1 MGPHPAIFF
10 LSDYGNADEF
20 VGVVHAVVHRL
31 APSVP
36 VIDLSHEVVP
46 FDIAAGAAMLARAL
60 PSLGPGVVLAVVDP
74 GVGSKRRPIAVRS
87 DGDGPDWLVGPDN
100 GLLIE
105 ACEAL
110 GGPAA
115 AFALDPQRLLPPWAG
130 KGTGPTFDG
139 RDVFAPA
146 ASHLASGGDPL
157 TIGSAVGAETLV
169 VLDPRSPGSGPTS
182 AIDGSAVSAPVTWI
196 DRYGNVQLDL
206 LPSDLDEIGVDATGL
221 VQVSLASDPDT
232 GSVLARRV
240 WAFSDLRVGEFGLLV
255 DGNGRVALVLDRASA
270 ASRLIGTGARV
281 GVVVRI
287 MAADESF
294 G

>member
-1 MGPHPAIFF
+1 
-10 LSDYGNADEF
+10 
-20 VGVVHAVVHRL
+20 
-31 APSVP
+31 
-36 VIDLSHEVVP
+36 
-46 FDIAAGAAMLARAL
+46 
-60 PSLGPGVVLAVVDP
+60 
-74 GVGSKRRPIAVRS
+74 
-87 DGDGPDWLVGPDN
+87 
-100 GLLIE
+100 
-105 ACEAL
+105 
-110 GGPAA
+110 
-115 AFALDPQRLLPPWAG
+115 
-130 KGTGPTFDG
+130 
-139 RDVFAPA
+139 
-146 ASHLASGGDPL
+146 
-157 TIGSAVGAETLV
+157 
-169 VLDPRSPGSGPTS
+169 
-182 AIDGSAVSAPVTWI
+182 VTWI